1 MGYPCTMRNNTK
13 FYVAAP
19 FSEQFTAACAAEA
32 VTAHIGWECTARWV
46 YGGET
51 GLKRNAIAMIDLA
64 DVDKADALIVLSKPH
79 GTLVTGGGRWV
90 EFGYALARGKECY
103 VIGHYE
109 NVFCHHPLVRLYPT
123 LQDMLLDRKV
133 AE

>member
-1 MGYPCTMRNNTK
+1 MRNNTK

-19 FSEQFTAACAAEA
+19 FAERLAAVEVEQI
-32 VTAHIGWECTARWV
+32 VTHKLGWECTARWV

-51 GLKRNAIAMIDLA
+51 GLKRNAIAMIDLE

-79 GTLVTGGGRWV
+79 GALVTGGGRWV
-90 EFGYALARGKECY
+90 EFGYALARGKFCY

-123 LQDMLLDRKV
+123 LKDMILDRQV

>member
-1 MGYPCTMRNNTK
+1 MRNKTK

-19 FSEQFTAACAAEA
+19 FSERLDANCVAEVVIA
-32 VTAHIGWECTARWV
+32 QLGWECTASWV
-46 YGGET
+46 YGGES
-51 GLKRNAIAMIDLA
+51 GLKRNTIALNDLA
-64 DVDKADALIVLSKPH
+64 DVYRANVLIVLSKPH

-90 EFGYALARGKECY
+90 EFGYALARGKDCY

-109 NVFCHHPLVRLYPT
+109 NVFCHHPLVRVYPT
-123 LQDMLLDRKV
+123 LKDMILDRQI

>member
-1 MGYPCTMRNNTK
+1 MQNKTK
-13 FYVAAP
+13 FYVAAM
-19 FSEQFTAACAAEA
+19 FAERLDAGLVAEA
-32 VTAHIGWECTARWV
+32 VIVQLGWECTARWV

-51 GLKRNAIAMIDLA
+51 GLKRNAIAMIDLE

-90 EFGYALARGKECY
+90 EFGYALARGKFCY

-123 LQDMLLDRKV
+123 LKDMILDRQV

>member
-1 MGYPCTMRNNTK
+1 MRNSTK

-19 FSEQFTAACAAEA
+19 FAERLTAVEVEQI
-32 VTAHIGWECTARWV
+32 VAHKLGWECTARWV
-46 YGGET
+46 YGGEI
-51 GLKRNAIAMIDLA
+51 GLKRNAIAMIDLV

-123 LQDMLLDRKV
+123 LQDMILDREV
-133 AE
+133 IE